1 MKIPITKP
9 FFNERERELLLK
21 PLDSG
26 WVIQGPFVKEFERD
40 FAKFVGVKYA
50 LATSNCT
57 TALQLSLLALG
68 IGKGDRV
75 IVPSFTFVATANSV
89 EAVGAEPVFCDID
102 LRTFCMDCTKVADI
116 LESDSAKTIK
126 AVMPVNQFG
135 LCANLVDIRHLVDV
149 LNIKMIEDCA
159 CSFGSY
165 LNGRH
170 SGTFGHIG
178 CFSFH
183 PRKAITTGE
192 GGMVVT
198 ADPEISSRI
207 ASLRDH
213 GATIS
218 NIERHEKKMSY
229 FLPDYDIV
237 GYNFRMTDFQG
248 ALGVAQMEKAEM
260 LLKSRRNL
268 AVRYDSALKEV
279 PWLIT
284 PFVPENQVSGYQ
296 SYVCLFSGNEDIG
309 RMTINN
315 IDSLH
320 QKRNKFMSYLEEL
333 GIATRQGTHAVHT
346 LGYYRKKYRLH
357 PEHCLKAFIADRLS
371 ISLPLYHGLTGE
383 EFQYIIEAIKSY
395 SRRGE

>member
-1 MKIPITKP
+1 
-9 FFNERERELLLK
+9 
-21 PLDSG
+21 
-26 WVIQGPFVKEFERD
+26 
-40 FAKFVGVKYA
+40 
-50 LATSNCT
+50 
-57 TALQLSLLALG
+57 
-68 IGKGDRV
+68 
-75 IVPSFTFVATANSV
+75 
-89 EAVGAEPVFCDID
+89 
-102 LRTFCMDCTKVADI
+102 
-116 LESDSAKTIK
+116 
-126 AVMPVNQFG
+126 
-135 LCANLVDIRHLVDV
+135 
-149 LNIKMIEDCA
+149 
-159 CSFGSY
+159 
-165 LNGRH
+165 
-170 SGTFGHIG
+170 
-178 CFSFH
+178 
-183 PRKAITTGE
+183 
-192 GGMVVT
+192 
-198 ADPEISSRI
+198 
-207 ASLRDH
+207 
-213 GATIS
+213 
-218 NIERHEKKMSY
+218 
-229 FLPDYDIV
+229 
-237 GYNFRMTDFQG
+237 
-248 ALGVAQMEKAEM
+248 AEM